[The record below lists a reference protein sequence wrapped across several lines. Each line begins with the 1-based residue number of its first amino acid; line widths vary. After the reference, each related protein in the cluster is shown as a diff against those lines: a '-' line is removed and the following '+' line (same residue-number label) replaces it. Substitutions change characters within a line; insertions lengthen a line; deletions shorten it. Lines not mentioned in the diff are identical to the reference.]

1 MSRINLL
8 SMNLRKNIICNGFKH
23 KKYLGIKL
31 SKEVED
37 LYSQNFKPLKKEI
50 EKVIGRCK
58 DLPYS

>member
-1 MSRINLL
+1 
-8 SMNLRKNIICNGFKH
+8 MNLRKNIICNGFKH